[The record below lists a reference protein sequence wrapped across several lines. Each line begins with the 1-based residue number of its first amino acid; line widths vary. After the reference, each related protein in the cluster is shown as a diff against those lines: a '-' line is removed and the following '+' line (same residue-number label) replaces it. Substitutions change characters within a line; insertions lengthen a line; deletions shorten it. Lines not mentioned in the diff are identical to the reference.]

1 MTASSSSTPGLQPYA
16 VGDQASLGRF
26 NPRSDLGDEAPFD
39 LDRYRIVSCMAFRR
53 LTHKT
58 QVFVTSGGDHF
69 RTRLSHTLEVCAQAE
84 RLSRLLGLNDRLAG
98 AIALAHD
105 LGHAPFG
112 HAGEKALA
120 ALMKDHGGFEH
131 NVQSLRVVVH
141 LEHPYP
147 AFRGLNLSFEV
158 RESLIKH
165 ETRYDRLDERDTTD
179 AHVKGLFAH
188 GPRAP
193 LEGQVANL
201 ADSIAYTLHDIEDG
215 LGQELLTESLLNASS
230 VWCEAAAPIRKAY
243 PAATIHALR
252 RPIID
257 RIAARLAQDVACA
270 SRERIEAAGVG
281 SVDDVRGHATD
292 LIGFSEKMDAR
303 VDELQGVLLESVYRN
318 HRVVRMDA
326 KAGRLINDVFDA
338 YVSQP
343 ELMPERFSTRIKD
356 QGLHRVICD
365 YVAGMTDRFCQQEH
379 QRLFAPFHFG

>member
-1 MTASSSSTPGLQPYA
+1 MPELQPYA
-16 VGDQASLGRF
+16 VHDDASLGRHH
-26 NPRSDLGDEAPFD
+26 PRSDLGDETPFD

-112 HAGEKALA
+112 HAGEKTLA
-120 ALMKDHGGFEH
+120 ELMKDHGGFEH

-147 AFRGLNLSFEV
+147 GFRGLNLSFEV

-165 ETRYDRLDERDTTD
+165 QTRYDHPHDRSALDAPTQ
-179 AHVKGLFAH
+179 GLFAR

-193 LEGQVANL
+193 LEGQIANL

-215 LGQELLTESLLNASS
+215 LGQGLLTEEILNASGIWRES
-230 VWCEAAAPIRKAY
+230 AAPIREAY

-257 RIAARLAQDVACA
+257 RLAARLADDAAGA
-270 SRERIEAAGVG
+270 SRRRIEGTGVG
-281 SVDDVRGHATD
+281 SVDDVRRSATD
-292 LIGFSEKMDAR
+292 LIGFSEKMLPA
-303 VDELQGVLLESVYRN
+303 VEALQGVLLQSVYR
-318 HRVVRMDA
+318 HHSVVRMDA
-326 KAGRLINDVFDA
+326 KAGRLIRALFDA
-338 YVSQP
+338 YATQP
-343 ELMPERFSTRIKD
+343 ELMPERFAARIAE
-356 QGLHRVICD
+356 QGLHRVVCD
-365 YVAGMTDRFCQQEH
+365 YLAGMTDRFCQQEH
-379 QRLFAPFHFG
+379 QRLFAPFHFD

>member
-1 MTASSSSTPGLQPYA
+1 MTPSNPSKPPMQPYA
-16 VGDQASLGRF
+16 VYDEASAGRYH
-26 NPRSDLGDEAPFD
+26 PRSDLGDEAPFD

-112 HAGEKALA
+112 HAGEKTLA

-147 AFRGLNLSFEV
+147 GFRGLNLSFEV

-165 ETRYDRLDERDTTD
+165 KTRYDRPDKSPATEP
-179 AHVKGLFAH
+179 HIKGLFAH

-193 LEGQVANL
+193 LEGQIANL

-215 LGQELLTESLLNASS
+215 LGQGLLTEEQLSTSGI
-230 VWCEAAAPIRKAY
+230 WREAAAPIREAY
-243 PAATIHALR
+243 PDATIHALR

-257 RIAARLAQDVACA
+257 RIAARMGQDVAAA
-270 SRERIEAAGVG
+270 SHRRIEAAGIASVEDVRQHATELIDFSDKMKPG
-281 SVDDVRGHATD
+281 VDD
-292 LIGFSEKMDAR
+292 
-303 VDELQGVLLESVYRN
+303 LQGLLLKSVYRN
-318 HRVVRMDA
+318 HSVVRMDA
-326 KAGRLINDVFDA
+326 KAGRLIRALFETYA
-338 YVSQP
+338 KQP
-343 ELMPERFSTRIKD
+343 ELMPERFATRVAE
-356 QGLHRVICD
+356 QGLHRVVCD
-365 YVAGMTDRFCQQEH
+365 YLAGMTDRFCQQEH
-379 QRLFAPFHFG
+379 QRLFAPFHFD

>member
-1 MTASSSSTPGLQPYA
+1 MQPYA
-16 VGDQASLGRF
+16 VADAASLGRAHS
-26 NPRSDLGDEAPFD
+26 RSDLGDETPFD

-58 QVFVTSGGDHF
+58 QVFVTSEGDHF

-112 HAGEKALA
+112 HAGEKTLA

-165 ETRYDRLDERDTTD
+165 KTRYDRPDEGPALD
-179 AHVKGLFAH
+179 AQVKGLFAH
-188 GPRAP
+188 GQRAP

-201 ADSIAYTLHDIEDG
+201 GDAIAYTLHDIEDG
-215 LGQELLTESLLNASS
+215 LGQDLLTEERLNASGI
-230 VWCEAAAPIRKAY
+230 WREAAAPIREAY

-257 RIAARLAQDVACA
+257 RIAARLAEDVAAA
-270 SRERIEAAGVG
+270 SRERIAAAGVHT
-281 SVDDVRGHATD
+281 VDDVRRHTTD
-292 LIGFSEKMDAR
+292 LIGFSEKMRAAVED
-303 VDELQGVLLESVYRN
+303 LQGVLLKSVYRN

-326 KAGRLINDVFDA
+326 KAGRLISDLFGA
-338 YVSQP
+338 YALQP
-343 ELMPERFSTRIKD
+343 ELMPERFANRTTK

-365 YVAGMTDRFCQQEH
+365 YTAGMTDRFCQQEH